1 MSHAGTTVRSVV
13 VRCVDAPMKMPL
25 HTSAKALTS
34 APLVLVDLATSAG
47 TVGRAYLF
55 AFTRDN
61 LRPIAALV
69 ETMGEMIVGDA
80 VAPSD
85 IHRKLRQKYALLGVH
100 NIVLIAMAGV
110 DVAAWDAC
118 AQEADLPLARMLG
131 GTVRPIR
138 AYNSKGLGIMP
149 AGALAENAQAL
160 VAEGFDAVKLRLG
173 RPDAREDLAAVR
185 AVKKAVGPDV
195 TLMVD
200 FNQALSVNE
209 AILRGRM
216 LDDEG
221 GLLWIEEP
229 IRADDFA
236 GNARIAAALHTPLQI
251 GENFM
256 GPEQMAQALAA
267 RACDFVMPDLERI
280 GGVTG
285 WMRAA
290 ALAQAACC
298 EMSSHLFPEVS
309 SHLLAITP
317 TCHWLEYVDWAAP
330 VLEEPLAVRDSHIA
344 PRPVPGHGMRWD
356 EDAVKKYAV

>member
-25 HTSAKALTS
+25 HTSVKALTS
-34 APLVLVDLATSAG
+34 APLVLVDLMTSAG

-69 ETMGEMIVGDA
+69 ETMGQMIVGDA
-80 VAPSD
+80 TAPYD
-85 IHRKLRQKYALLGVH
+85 IERKLRQRYALLGVH
-100 NIVLIAMAGV
+100 NIVLMAMAGI

-118 AQEADLPLARMLG
+118 AQEANLPLACMLG
-131 GTVRPIR
+131 GTVRPMR

-149 AGALAENAQAL
+149 VAALAENAEAL

-173 RPDAREDLAAVR
+173 RPQALDDVAAVR

-200 FNQALSVNE
+200 FNQALTLNE
-209 AILRGRM
+209 AIRRGRL

-229 IRADDFA
+229 IRADDFD
-236 GNARIAAALHTPLQI
+236 GNAHVARALSTPLQI

-290 ALAQAACC
+290 ALAQAAGC

-309 SHLLAITP
+309 SHLLAVTP

-330 VLEEPLAVRDSHIA
+330 VLEEPLAVRDSHVV
-344 PRPVPGHGMRWD
+344 PRAVPGHGMRWD
-356 EDAVKKYAV
+356 EHAVNKYAV